1 MVARLKA
8 WVMPDL
14 GVESKKKKNKKREKK
29 ERRYNFYKKKKNK
42 FIKIKHELFH

>member
-14 GVESKKKKNKKREKK
+14 GVESKKKKTRREKKKREDIIST
-29 ERRYNFYKKKKNK
+29 KKKKQIHK
-42 FIKIKHELFH
+42 DKT

>member
-14 GVESKKKKNKKREKK
+14 GVESKKKKKQEERKKREK
-29 ERRYNFYKKKKNK
+29 
-42 FIKIKHELFH
+42 I